1 MEKKKMITT
10 IVVAIVLYTIISL
23 ILEKT
28 FSKEVILGELFEGLI
43 FGLVYALFL
52 VLWNRLKRNQDR

>member
-28 FSKEVILGELFEGLI
+28 FSKEVILAELFEGLI

-52 VLWNRLKRNQDR
+52 VIWNRFKKNGDG